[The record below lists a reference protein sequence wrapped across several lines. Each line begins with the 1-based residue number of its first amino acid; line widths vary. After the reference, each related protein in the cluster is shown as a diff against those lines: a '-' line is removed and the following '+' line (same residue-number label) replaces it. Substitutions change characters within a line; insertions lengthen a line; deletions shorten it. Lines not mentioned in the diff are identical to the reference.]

1 MDGSRAKPIVTQ
13 GLVNPVSLV
22 VHNPGF
28 NGIIYILD
36 TSPQSI
42 YSYTLDGRQTG
53 VAAANIPSAVGV
65 AYDSMYLYFVRR
77 TSNDNILYRVRRSDG
92 LYQFQVTSGLG
103 VVRDMKYIKMRDW
116 MNRGKT

>member
-13 GLVNPVSLV
+13 GLINPVSLV

-42 YSYTLDGRQTG
+42 YSYSLDGRQTG
-53 VAAANIPSAVGV
+53 VAAANIPSAMGV

-77 TSNDNILYRVRRSDG
+77 TADDNILYRVRRSDRIIA
-92 LYQFQVTSGLG
+92 YH
-103 VVRDMKYIKMRDW
+103 K
-116 MNRGKT
+116 